1 MFFLLSP
8 PLIMAYS
15 TKDCPSSRGHPDASA
30 AGKQAANPT
39 GTERVSSES
48 AKVRRMGN
56 DLALPMNRLVLPS
69 TSDLGQVEI

>member
-30 AGKQAANPT
+30 AG
-39 GTERVSSES
+39 TERVSSEL
-48 AKVRRMGN
+48 ANNRRTGN
-56 DLALPMNRLVLPS
+56 ELALPMKRLVLPS
-69 TSDLGQVEI
+69 ASDLGQVEIEVRNGIIG